1 MSTFL
6 LRSLLQEVAAG
17 LSGVRAGEPTGA
29 LTMRYLIVVARNEP
43 ALYEHLRDRHGNDPR
58 VRVVIDRRTA
68 RNVATTEGLPR
79 VERRRRRSWLATGAS
94 HELVELVRENTA
106 ESPSPTPKPNVH
118 SEEARRQMSET
129 ETFEEQQRVG
139 RWLAEG
145 QHMLGRVV
153 PALIED
159 RDRVRQ
165 ALEARERECEELRRE
180 ADELRRTLGSLQNE
194 AERLRGERVAMAE
207 AFGGV
212 ADLLGQIQRPLEEIT
227 RRLHAARP
235 VAADASAA

>member
-68 RNVATTEGLPR
+68 RAVATTDLPR

-94 HELVELVRENTA
+94 HELVELVRENTT
-106 ESPSPTPKPNVH
+106 ESLSPTPKPDVH

-165 ALEARERECEELRRE
+165 ALEARERECEQLRRE
-180 ADELRRTLGSLQNE
+180 ADELRRTLGSLQSE